1 MAVVPLFADQ
11 SWNAERIEA
20 LGAGIV
26 LDGGADAVAGLGDA
40 VSKLLIDP
48 AYRTNAE
55 RVADEIGS
63 LPTVDSAPVIAR
75 ALMEE
80 RTLAAIV

>member
-26 LDGGADAVAGLGDA
+26 LDGGADAIGGLGDA

-48 AYRTNAE
+48 AYRINAE

-63 LPTVDSAPVIAR
+63 LPTVDSAPAIAR
-75 ALMEE
+75 AVIEE
-80 RTLAAIV
+80 RTFAGMV